1 MEATGTQR
9 PPAAVPSRPVP
20 LRCAVCSDQSR
31 FQTRM
36 ELGKHLRERH
46 CVREGGSFV
55 CRYGANGVCPT
66 LPLEGVSD
74 KDYVDHVVKEHLSK
88 DGAISALRRSSSQTS
103 PSPSP
108 SASEPSVVTDQHR
121 WTVYNSQVNL
131 AAVLNDPRRS
141 RREHDFFTKTWGEDF
156 IEIGPEDIP
165 PSFYLPKITKTH
177 FEHYLKS
184 VRHRYAVHQQ
194 NKHKLPTNSPP
205 SAQTIAP
212 VPLPRHLDKGKAD
225 LEQVPKIFMQPNF
238 ALENPE
244 TFNAVLP
251 WSQFEPAKDKEQ
263 GRQSSK
269 LLQEKL
275 SHYLDIVEVQ
285 IARQISYRSEAFFSA
300 MASHDE
306 LQDNMSHCLSAIKQL
321 RDRIHNIDSV
331 LAKGSLQLL
340 QLSRSRQNY
349 TKLYHMMKMMATVH
363 QTQPM
368 VQVLLSTS
376 DFVAALD
383 LISITQQVLAK
394 DLAGIQSFRHLGL
407 QLCELERVIDRMM
420 QEDFQRYAVENLARH
435 KDDGI
440 QLFEEERLTSL
451 VYGLLRQHRFG
462 FLEVMREEAA
472 TAIKAGIKQTVAE
485 YVSQVDTIDNESV
498 GSLADQMRMLN
509 FQQWLEMLG
518 EVFTK
523 LLLLVSRVKMT
534 AAVIQGVIHL
544 AAGRGHCT
552 TEVGVAL
559 GVSKASRPVS
569 TSTSQS
575 SKPEA
580 EVQDDNGP
588 LENSHEEFVSEE
600 NRVLGFHD
608 DHVLTNGDIAAL
620 SNSEESRTKERES
633 KASVERNCEN
643 SDEKT
648 QQNGIDR
655 TDQHSELPSNDVAG
669 TTRDDASENCGHS
682 VDEDDGEDVG
692 YYLEDSEHTVYLSE
706 TDYVKVSATL
716 KDLLCFLCD
725 HSHDR
730 CLKLLMARSK
740 DGFLERLTSSEF
752 VQLSRAIEGFVKDC
766 EEVCGRRSTSLRG
779 GLQSQANRFVN
790 RFHEERK
797 TKLSLILDSE
807 RWKQTDVPVEF
818 QELVNSVD
826 KGVVPPPTTKQ
837 NAITEKKPTEYLLVD
852 GQKFAVVGTVLL
864 LLKMVL
870 EYCQCADDLPSAT
883 PDILTRLVELLKHF
897 NSRSCQLVLGAGARQ
912 VVGLKTITTKN
923 LALCSRCLQLMVH
936 HLPIVEEHFRAR
948 LQPKQQALLKSFQ
961 QVIKDYND
969 HIQEIASKL
978 IAIMDDM
985 FEKSLAKWEA
995 KAPMP
1000 SSTFRSI
1007 CKQISKLHEAIVD
1020 LLPPEQIRVL
1030 FTRINVSFKSHLQ
1043 QQLVRLN
1050 VTNDGGPQHG
1060 LVQSDVAFY
1069 SGHMQALRGLAD
1081 VDLHMRDIWDR

>member
-9 PPAAVPSRPVP
+9 LSPTVSSQPVV
-20 LRCAVCSDQSR
+20 LQCAVCSDHAT
-31 FQTRM
+31 FKTRM
-36 ELGKHLRERH
+36 ELGRHLRERH
-46 CVREGGSFV
+46 CAKEGGSFV

-74 KDYVDHVVKEHLSK
+74 KDYVDHVVKEHLSR
-88 DGAISALRRSSSQTS
+88 DGAISTLQRSSSQTS

-108 SASEPSVVTDQHR
+108 SASEPSVVTDQQK

-156 IEIGPEDIP
+156 IEIGPEDIH
-165 PSFYLPKITKTH
+165 PSFYLPNITKAH

-184 VRHRYAVHQQ
+184 ARHRYAVHQQ

-205 SAQTIAP
+205 SAQTLA
-212 VPLPRHLDKGKAD
+212 PLPRHLDKGKAD

-238 ALENPE
+238 ALENPA
-244 TFNAVLP
+244 TFNTVLP
-251 WSQFEPAKDKEQ
+251 WSQFEPPKDKEQ

-306 LQDNMSHCLSAIKQL
+306 LQDNMTHCLSAIKQL

-420 QEDFQRYAVENLARH
+420 QEDFQRYAVENLARP
-435 KDDGI
+435 KEDGI

-451 VYGLLRQHRFG
+451 VYGLLRQHRFE

-485 YVSQVDTIDNESV
+485 FVSQVDTIDNESV

-509 FQQWLEMLG
+509 FQQWLAMLG

-580 EVQDDNGP
+580 EAPDDNGP

-620 SNSEESRTKERES
+620 SNSEELRTKERES
-633 KASVERNCEN
+633 RSSVDRTAEN
-643 SDEKT
+643 SEEKA
-648 QQNGIDR
+648 QQNGVDR
-655 TDQHSELPSNDVAG
+655 TEQHSELTANDVAG
-669 TTRDDASENCGHS
+669 TTRDDLTENCSGS
-682 VDEDDGEDVG
+682 VDDEDGEDVG

-706 TDYVKVSATL
+706 TDYVKVSVTL

-725 HSHDR
+725 HAHDR

-766 EEVCGRRSTSLRG
+766 EQVCGRRSTSLRG

-818 QELVNSVD
+818 QDLVNSVD
-826 KGVVPPPTTKQ
+826 KV
-837 NAITEKKPTEYLLVD
+837 TEKKPTEYLVVD

-948 LQPKQQALLKSFQ
+948 LQHKQQPMLKSFQ

-1000 SSTFRSI
+1000 SSTFRTI

-1069 SGHMQALRGLAD
+1069 SGHMQSLRDLTD
-1081 VDLHMRDIWDR
+1081 VDLHMQDIWDR

>member
-9 PPAAVPSRPVP
+9 PPPAVSRAVV
-20 LRCAVCSDQSR
+20 LKCAVCSDHSTFKSR
-31 FQTRM
+31 MDF
-36 ELGKHLRERH
+36 GKHLRERH

-55 CRYGANGVCPT
+55 CRYGENGVCPT

-88 DGAISALRRSSSQTS
+88 DGAVSTLRRTSSQTS

-108 SASEPSVVTDQHR
+108 SEPAVVTDQQA

-131 AAVLNDPRRS
+131 ASVLNDPRRS

-165 PSFYLPKITKTH
+165 PSFYLPNITKAH

-184 VRHRYAVHQQ
+184 VTHRYAVHQQ
-194 NKHKLPTNSPP
+194 NKHKLPTSSPP
-205 SAQTIAP
+205 SAQSGQTLT
-212 VPLPRHLDKGKAD
+212 PLPRHLDKGKAD

-244 TFNAVLP
+244 TFNTVLP
-251 WSQFEPAKDKEQ
+251 WSQFESPKDKEQ

-340 QLSRSRQNY
+340 QLSKSRQNY

-420 QEDFQRYAVENLARH
+420 QEDFQRYAVENLARPTE
-435 KDDGI
+435 DGD

-451 VYGLLRQHRFG
+451 VYGLLRQHRFE
-462 FLEVMREEAA
+462 FLEMMREEAA

-485 YVSQVDTIDNESV
+485 YVSQIDTIDNESV

-518 EVFTK
+518 EVFSK

-559 GVSKASRPVS
+559 GVSKSSRPVS
-569 TSTSQS
+569 TSSSQS

-580 EVQDDNGP
+580 ELRDNDNGP

-620 SNSEESRTKERES
+620 SNSEELRTKKGNETKQNAETS
-633 KASVERNCEN
+633 N
-643 SDEKT
+643 EKT
-648 QQNGIDR
+648 KPNGIDR
-655 TDQHSELPSNDVAG
+655 TDQHSELPSNEVAG
-669 TTRDDASENCGHS
+669 ITRDGVTENGGHS
-682 VDEDDGEDVG
+682 LDEEEDGEDVG

-706 TDYVKVSATL
+706 TDYVKVSGTL

-725 HSHDR
+725 HAHDR

-818 QELVNSVD
+818 QDLVNSVD
-826 KGVVPPPTTKQ
+826 KV
-837 NAITEKKPTEYLLVD
+837 TEKKPTEYLLVD

-948 LQPKQQALLKSFQ
+948 LQHKQQAMLKSFQ
-961 QVIKDYND
+961 QVVKDYND

-985 FEKSLAKWEA
+985 FQKSLAKWEA

-1000 SSTFRSI
+1000 SSTFRNI

-1043 QQLVRLN
+1043 QQLVRLS

-1069 SGHMQALRGLAD
+1069 SGHMQSLRGLAD
-1081 VDLHMRDIWDR
+1081 VDLHMQDIWDR